1 VTRPRERRSAVA
13 RQGWVLGAALAVALG
28 GACYSRPLEPSDSPP
43 VSRPPRPRAEPTPDP
58 LPTEI
63 GPPRPVAGEGP
74 LVRIALRVA
83 DGTEALGATG
93 TWRLLDARGGV
104 LVRAAAHEAWMLERD
119 GARLRA
125 VGRDG
130 TATPWLGGPLSL
142 AVDDPRTFVRVA
154 GKPYRGALDLVPTDS
169 GILAV
174 NVLAMEDYL
183 RGVVPLEIGARAERE
198 RAAVEA
204 QAVAARSYTVTRVL
218 LARAGNGRSGHFDLV
233 ASVADQVYGGRDAE
247 LPVADEAV
255 RTTANLVLLHEGRVV
270 TAPFSST
277 CGGETAA
284 AEEVW
289 RSDGEPHL
297 QRVSDRIPGSDR
309 YYCDIAPR
317 FAWTRVLSGT
327 ELDAA
332 VQRYLAAY
340 QSVPSGGPGRVR
352 DLAVDGRT
360 PSGRVANLEIRTDK
374 GTFRV
379 RGNDARSVLR
389 APGGELLNSAYFSV
403 TTESSA
409 GRLTRAVIR
418 GNGYGHGVGMC
429 QWGAIGRARAGQDV
443 RTILRTYYRGTTV
456 GPIPAGL
463 LTP

>member
-1 VTRPRERRSAVA
+1 MVLALL
-13 RQGWVLGAALAVALG
+13 LGAFGA
-28 GACYSRPLEPSDSPP
+28 ACYSRPLDPSDSPP
-43 VSRPPRPRAEPTPDP
+43 VPRPPRPVEPSQPRPEP
-58 LPTEI
+58 LPAEL
-63 GPPRPVAGEGP
+63 GPPRPVAGQGP

-83 DGTEALGATG
+83 DAKEPLGATG
-93 TWRLLDARGGV
+93 AWRLLDPRGGV
-104 LVRAAAHEAWMLERD
+104 LVRAAAHETWTLQRD

-125 VGRDG
+125 MRGDG
-130 TATPWLGGPLSL
+130 TTTAWVDGPLSVY
-142 AVDDPRTFVRVA
+142 ADDAGAFVRVA

-183 RGVVPLEIGARAERE
+183 RGVVPLEIGARTERE

-218 LARAGNGRSGHFDLV
+218 LARAGNGRSGQFDLV

-247 LPVADEAV
+247 LPLADEAV
-255 RTTANLVLLHEGRVV
+255 RATANLVLLYDGRVV

-317 FAWTRVLSGT
+317 FAWTRVLTGS
-327 ELDAA
+327 ELDGAIR
-332 VQRYLAAY
+332 RYLGAY
-340 QSVPSGGPGRVR
+340 AGNLPADGPGRVR
-352 DLAVDGRT
+352 DLTVDGRT
-360 PSGRVANLEIRTDK
+360 PSGRVANLAIETEK